1 MADCVER
8 WANLNTH
15 SYNPS
20 GLSKL
25 ADQVSGRLTD
35 LGLNVERLP
44 LPPAR
49 LLAANGQ
56 MQEFALGPALRARK
70 RADAALRILLNIH
83 IDTVYSIDDPFQ
95 TVTRPDANTL
105 KGPGVIDAKGGLV
118 VLLTALEAIEKSDVA
133 QNIGWD
139 VLINPDEEIGS
150 PGSTPLLLQCAK
162 ENHLALLFEPA
173 LPDGSIVGERKGSG
187 GFSLIVRGRA
197 AHAGRDF
204 DQGRSAIVAVAEAVG
219 RLHAIN
225 GQIPGVIVNV
235 GRIDGGGAANVVPDL
250 AIARINVRT
259 SAPEDES
266 RVRKRLEL
274 IVNELKAREGI
285 RAELQGGAFS
295 PPKLL
300 DDRSRRLSDHVIACA
315 RELGLNLSRKPS
327 GGASDGNR
335 LAAAG
340 LPVVDS
346 MGPRGGKLHS
356 PEEFLVIDSLVER
369 AQLAALVLMKLG
381 SREIRID

>member
-1 MADCVER
+1 
-8 WANLNTH
+8 
-15 SYNPS
+15 
-20 GLSKL
+20 
-25 ADQVSGRLTD
+25 
-35 LGLNVERLP
+35 
-44 LPPAR
+44 
-49 LLAANGQ
+49 
-56 MQEFALGPALRARK
+56 
-70 RADAALRILLNIH
+70 
-83 IDTVYSIDDPFQ
+83 
-95 TVTRPDANTL
+95 
-105 KGPGVIDAKGGLV
+105 VIDAKGGLV
-118 VLLTALEAIEKSDVA
+118 VLLTALEAIEKSDVSK
-133 QNIGWD
+133 NIGWD

-150 PGSTPLLLQCAK
+150 PGSAPLLLQCAK
-162 ENHLALLFEPA
+162 ENHLGLLFEPA

-204 DQGRSAIVAVAEAVG
+204 DQGRSAIVAVADAVG
-219 RLHAIN
+219 KLHTIN

-259 SAPEDES
+259 SAPQDEA
-266 RVRKRLEL
+266 RVRERLDL
-274 IVNELKAREGI
+274 IINELNARDGI
-285 RAELQGGAFS
+285 RAELHGGVFS

-300 DDRSRRLSDHVIACA
+300 DDRSRRLSDHVIACGH
-315 RELGLNLSRKPS
+315 ELGLNLSRKPS

-335 LAAAG
+335 LVAAG

-369 AQLAALVLMKLG
+369 AKLAALVLMKLG
-381 SREIRID
+381 SGEIRID